1 MSEIFADRYESTG
14 QEFNGGG
21 GQVFVCHDPNLDRL
35 VVVKFMLE
43 GVEFR
48 RVQDEVSALQAVR
61 SKNVVQVL
69 DVVDDADLGIGIVSE
84 FLSGAD
90 LTDTSG
96 LSGNRSALLR
106 TIFQLANGLADLH
119 EYGIVHRDL
128 KPNNVKF
135 DEEGILK
142 IFDFNLAKLGEAP
155 GTVGFRGTYGYAAPE
170 QYGMGH
176 VRITSA
182 MDVYALAVTAVY
194 LLCDGKI
201 PRPLGQIPPRP
212 DLWPNGVRNLSLI
225 DTELAD
231 LLDGA
236 LELNPKRR
244 PKAAAIR
251 DLARD
256 LICRDKHRATIVVCG
271 QESTFYL
278 DSSNR
283 TARIANSKSGGGVI
297 VIHYDGLRFFVQQIS
312 NSVLINHVQ
321 CSVGQSLPDCCV
333 IDLGSASGAASDRL
347 FVTFDVSHP
356 EVAQ

>member
-1 MSEIFADRYESTG
+1 MSESFADRYVPTG
-14 QEFNGGG
+14 VEFNGGG

-35 VVVKFMLE
+35 VVVKFMLD
-43 GVEFR
+43 GVDFR
-48 RVQDEVSALQAVR
+48 RVQAEVSALQAVR

-69 DVVDDADLGIGIVSE
+69 DVVDHTKLGIGIVSE
-84 FLSGAD
+84 FLPGAD

-96 LSGNRSALLR
+96 LSGNRGAMLR
-106 TIFQLANGLADLH
+106 SIFQLANGLADVH
-119 EYGIVHRDL
+119 ECGIVHRDV

-155 GTVGFRGTYGYAAPE
+155 GTVGFRGTFGYAAPE
-170 QYGMGH
+170 QYGVGH
-176 VRITSA
+176 VTITSA
-182 MDVYALAVTAVY
+182 MDVYALAVTSVY
-194 LLCDGKI
+194 LLCDGNV
-201 PRPLGQIPPRP
+201 PRPLTQTPPRP

-225 DTELAD
+225 DAELAD
-231 LLDGA
+231 LLDAA
-236 LELNPKRR
+236 LDLNPNTR
-244 PKAAAIR
+244 PKAAEVR

-283 TARIANSKSGGGVI
+283 TARIANSKLGGGVV
-297 VIHYDGLRFFVQQIS
+297 VIHYDGLRFSVQQIS
-312 NSVLINHVQ
+312 NSVLINHVS
-321 CSVGQSLPDCCV
+321 CNVGQSLPDCCV
-333 IDLGSASGAASDRL
+333 IDLGSASGRASDRL

-356 EVAQ
+356 EVTQ